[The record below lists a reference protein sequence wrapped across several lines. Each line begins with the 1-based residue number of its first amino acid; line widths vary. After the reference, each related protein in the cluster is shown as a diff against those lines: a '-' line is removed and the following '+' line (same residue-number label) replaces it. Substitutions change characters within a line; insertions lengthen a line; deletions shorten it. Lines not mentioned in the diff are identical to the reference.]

1 MATVFLAQDLKHKRP
16 VALKV
21 LHPELAHALGP
32 ERFRREVELAARLQH
47 PHILTVFDSGEAAG
61 HLWFSMPYVEGESL
75 RDRLS
80 RERQLPVEDAV
91 RIAVE
96 TARAL
101 EYAHEHGVVHRDI
114 KPENILLTKDGSTLV
129 ADFGIARALQAGEE
143 ASLTETGLAVGTPAY
158 MSPEQASGERQLD
171 ARTDV
176 YSLGCVLYEMLAGE
190 APFTGPTVQAI
201 IGKRLRGEVPDVRV
215 ARPSVPRTVGEA
227 VTKALAPVV
236 ADRYASAGALA
247 KVLSATM
254 TASLTGARP
263 SAASARPSVPGAVA
277 RRKLPAGL
285 AMLLVGFLIGAGLL
299 LAWRKN
305 GHAGDAGAPKVI
317 AVLPFENQ
325 GDSTQEYFADGI
337 TDEVRGKL
345 SALPGLTVI
354 AGGSSRVYKHT
365 DKPLAE
371 VARELGATHLLVATV
386 RWARNA
392 DGSMQ
397 VRVSPELVAVAGGT
411 PTTRWQQAFDA
422 ALTNV
427 FQVQADIA
435 EQVAGALD
443 VALADSVSRHLAT
456 RPTGNLPAY
465 DAFLRG
471 EELFVTKGLNTP
483 AALRQAIGFYKQAL
497 ALDSLFVPARA
508 QLSRA
513 YSLLYSNGTPDP
525 ASAAA
530 ARDAALEALAL
541 DSTSVL
547 ARQALGGYYAN
558 VLSDYARA
566 RTEFQAALRLEPRN
580 ATALRNIAFLD
591 QSTGAWDSALAHA
604 RQAERL
610 DPRVPQSSGRLGNI
624 LRMTRRYAEARQALD
639 RALAI
644 APVNLNT
651 LQQRVMVELS
661 AGDLDS
667 ARAVVRGASPDIPQP
682 VLVAYMANFWDLFWV
697 LDEAQLRLLLTLT
710 PSEFDDDRAT
720 WGIVMAQ
727 AAWLRGDTARA
738 RATADTAL
746 AAFQERLRVT
756 PADAQSLVFAGLAAG
771 YLGRKADAIRLGEA
785 GVALVPITTDA
796 LTGTYLRQVLARTY
810 LLAGE
815 PAKAIALLEQLLQL
829 PGDLSPGWLR
839 IDPNFAALRGN
850 PRFDRLIAAR
860 P

>member
-75 RDRLS
+75 RDRLT

-96 TARAL
+96 AARAL

-143 ASLTETGLAVGTPAY
+143 ASLTETGMAVGTPAY

-236 ADRYASAGALA
+236 ADRYATAGALA

-263 SAASARPSVPGAVA
+263 SSASARPSAPGPAA
-277 RRKLPAGL
+277 RRRVPTGL
-285 AMLLVGFLIGAGLL
+285 ALLLVGFLIGAGVLF
-299 LAWRKN
+299 AWRKN

-354 AGGSSRVYKHT
+354 AGGSSRAYKHT

-386 RWARNA
+386 RWARNP

-435 EQVAGALD
+435 GQVAGALD
-443 VALADSVSRHLAT
+443 VALADSVSRTIAAK
-456 RPTGNLPAY
+456 PTGNLPAY

-471 EELFVTKGLNTP
+471 EELFVTRALNSP
-483 AALRQAIGFYKQAL
+483 SGLRQAIGFYK
-497 ALDSLFVPARA
+497 
-508 QLSRA
+508 
-513 YSLLYSNGTPDP
+513 
-525 ASAAA
+525 
-530 ARDAALEALAL
+530 EALAL
-541 DSTSVL
+541 DSNLVPAWAQMSRAHSLLYSNSTPDPAVATAALEAARRALALDSTHPL
-547 ARQALGGYYAN
+547 ARQALGSYYAN
-558 VLSDYARA
+558 VRNDLARA
-566 RTEFQAALRLEPRN
+566 RVEYQAALRRDPANAAVLRSISFLEA
-580 ATALRNIAFLD
+580 ATG
-591 QSTGAWDSALAHA
+591 SWDSALAHA
-604 RQAERL
+604 QQALRF
-610 DPRVPQSSGRLGNI
+610 DPRSVSSASRLGGT
-624 LRMTRRYAEARQALD
+624 LRALRRYGEARTVLE
-639 RALAI
+639 RATAMVPTNLAM
-644 APVNLNT
+644 VE
-651 LQQRVMVELS
+651 QRLMVELGV
-661 AGDLDS
+661 GDLTA
-667 ARAVVRGASPDIPQP
+667 ARAVVRAVPAEVGQP
-682 VLVAYMANFWDLFWV
+682 AVVAYVANYWDLFWV
-697 LDEAQLRLLLTLT
+697 LDDAQQRLLLSLA
-710 PSEFDDDRAT
+710 PGDFDGDEAS

-727 AAWLRGDTARA
+727 TAWLRGDSARIRSTAQ
-738 RATADTAL
+738 TAL
-746 AAFQERLRVT
+746 AGFRLHLQNAPDDV
-756 PADAQSLVFAGLAAG
+756 QQLLFVGLAEA
-771 YLGRKADAIRLGEA
+771 YLGRKAEAIRDGEA
-785 GVALVPITTDA
+785 AIRQAP
-796 LTGTYLRQVLARTY
+796 LTGDASTAPYFHQVLARIYVLTGEQEKALDVIEK
-810 LLAGE
+810 LLT
-815 PAKAIALLEQLLQL
+815 I

-839 IDPNFAALRGN
+839 IDPNFAALKGN
-850 PRFDRLIAAR
+850 PRFDRLLSSR

>member
-75 RDRLS
+75 RDRLT

-91 RIAVE
+91 RIAIE

-236 ADRYASAGALA
+236 ADRYATAGALA

-254 TASLTGARP
+254 TASLTGVRP
-263 SAASARPSVPGAVA
+263 SAASAPPSVPGSTAK
-277 RRKLPAGL
+277 RRVPTGL
-285 AMLLVGFLIGAGLL
+285 ALLLVGFLIGAGVLF
-299 LAWRKN
+299 AWRKN
-305 GHAGDAGAPKVI
+305 GHAGDAAASKVI

-354 AGGSSRVYKHT
+354 AGGSSRAYKHT

-386 RWARNA
+386 RWATNA
-392 DGSMQ
+392 DGSLQ

-411 PTTRWQQAFDA
+411 PTTKWQQAFDA

-435 EQVAGALD
+435 GQVAGALD
-443 VALADSVSRHLAT
+443 VALADSVSRTIAAK
-456 RPTGNLPAY
+456 PTGNLPAY

-471 EELFVTKGLNTP
+471 EELFVTKASNSPSG
-483 AALRQAIGFYKQAL
+483 LRQAIGFYK
-497 ALDSLFVPARA
+497 
-508 QLSRA
+508 
-513 YSLLYSNGTPDP
+513 
-525 ASAAA
+525 
-530 ARDAALEALAL
+530 EALAL
-541 DSTSVL
+541 DSNLVTAWAQLSRAHSLLYSNSTPDPTVASAALEAARRAL
-547 ARQALGGYYAN
+547 ALDSTHPLAHQALGAYYAN
-558 VLSDYARA
+558 VRNDLARA
-566 RTEFQAALRLEPRN
+566 RVEYQAALRRDPANAAVLRSISFLEA
-580 ATALRNIAFLD
+580 AT
-591 QSTGAWDSALAHA
+591 GVWDSALVHA
-604 RQAERL
+604 QLAQRL
-610 DPRVPQSSGRLGNI
+610 DPRSVSSASRLGST
-624 LRMTRRYAEARQALD
+624 LRALRRYAEARTTLE
-639 RALAI
+639 RATAMVPTNLAM
-644 APVNLNT
+644 VE
-651 LQQRVMVELS
+651 QRLMVELGV
-661 AGDLDS
+661 GDLEA
-667 ARAVVRGASPDIPQP
+667 ARAVVRAVPAEVGQP
-682 VLVAYMANFWDLFWV
+682 AVVAYVANYWDLFWV
-697 LDEAQLRLLLTLT
+697 LDDAQQRLLLSLT
-710 PSEFDDDRAT
+710 PGDFDGDVAA

-727 AAWLRGDTARA
+727 TAWLRGDSARM
-738 RATADTAL
+738 RSTADTAL
-746 AAFQERLRVT
+746 AGFRQNLKGAPDDVQQL
-756 PADAQSLVFAGLAAG
+756 LFAGLAEA
-771 YLGRKADAIRLGEA
+771 YLGRKADAIRDGEA
-785 GVALVPITTDA
+785 AIRLSPLSGDA
-796 LTGTYLRQVLARTY
+796 STAPYFHQLMARIYVLTGAH
-810 LLAGE
+810 E
-815 PAKAIALLEQLLQL
+815 KAIDILERLLTL